1 MRIFGL
7 RKKSKVV
14 DETNRLLGRLEEN
27 PADTE
32 SRVKLADLYLE
43 AGDHESAIWQ
53 YQTAAE
59 QLSALG
65 LDLESMTI
73 YKRIFT
79 LDGGSLGKRSLASF
93 EKAEELLVKARKAY
107 EKAFHIK
114 LQEEASREAS
124 ESLGRE
130 RRDGPEKV
138 ENLDTDGSEP
148 IANEML
154 QAESHRQ
161 GVAEMPPDEISGG
174 GSPEQKASVS
184 GNLGSGSVDES
195 DWEVRHEEAD
205 RSPDK
210 AIEGGDVQE
219 PVEEGQVTVGND
231 FLRRGEERQVDMS
244 AIQMDDVLET
254 MMSDNE
260 TAPFADNPL
269 SADTTRVPS
278 DEDLPAT
285 APAFRQHDL
294 GEKPSPLD
302 KTETVM
308 ESLDRE
314 DPDLHYNLGIACF
327 EMDLIDK
334 AITEF
339 VKAHNQGIRM
349 VDSLFMLAKCY
360 FKKGLFQ
367 NSAGFIY
374 EALKLD
380 NLTEDQI
387 DMLQSQL
394 QQIKA
399 RSNST
404 APSPTKRSGS

>member
-1 MRIFGL
+1 MKIFGT
-7 RKKSKVV
+7 RKKNKDV
-14 DETNRLLGRLEEN
+14 DEINRLLGRLEEN

-32 SRVKLADLYLE
+32 SRVKLADLYLQ
-43 AGDHESAIWQ
+43 AGDQKSAIWQ

-59 QLSALG
+59 QLTALG
-65 LDLESMTI
+65 FDLESITI
-73 YKRIFT
+73 YKTILT
-79 LDGGSLGKRSLASF
+79 LDGGSLDKRSLASF

-114 LQEEASREAS
+114 PQEEASGKAS
-124 ESLGRE
+124 EGLGQE

-148 IANEML
+148 VATEML
-154 QAESHRQ
+154 QGESHHQ
-161 GVAEMPPDEISGG
+161 GVAEVPPDETSEGH
-174 GSPEQKASVS
+174 SPDQKASLS
-184 GNLGSGSVDES
+184 GNSGFGRVDES
-195 DWEVRHEEAD
+195 DSEGWHEEPD

-210 AIEGGDVQE
+210 ATEGGDVQD
-219 PVEEGQVTVGND
+219 PVKEGQLTAGND
-231 FLRRGEERQVDMS
+231 SLCPAEERQIDKS
-244 AIQMDDVLET
+244 AIQMDDVLESI
-254 MMSDNE
+254 MSDNR

-269 SADTTRVPS
+269 TADTTRVPS
-278 DEDLPAT
+278 DEDLPVT
-285 APAFRQHDL
+285 APAFRQRDL

-302 KTETVM
+302 KTETLM

-314 DPDLHYNLGIACF
+314 DPDLHYNLGAAYF

-334 AITEF
+334 AIREF
-339 VKAHNQGIRM
+339 VKAHNQGIRV
-349 VDSLFMLAKCY
+349 VDSLFMLGKCY

-387 DMLQSQL
+387 DMLKGQL
-394 QQIKA
+394 EQIKA
-399 RSNST
+399 SINS
-404 APSPTKRSGS
+404 ASPSPTKRSGS